1 MFGDL
6 PQLIYGNTR
15 VYLLVKNRYFSYPFQ
30 AFFFFFVVFVLV
42 IPQFEAPDSVLRKW
56 QLASCNKPPKKLFLL

>member
-42 IPQFEAPDSVLRKW
+42 IPQFEAPDSVLRK
-56 QLASCNKPPKKLFLL
+56 